1 MGVSLLASGLVYT
14 IIGIKNRWLYISMS
28 AAYLTS
34 LAVTVLIIY
43 VMNPPVS
50 DAVQGAFFVAAC
62 VTGLILGALALI
74 FQDVTEGL
82 GCLLGGFCLS
92 MWFLSV
98 REGSLIRSG
107 TGRAIFIGVMSCV
120 AFSLSFSR
128 YTRTYGLI
136 VCIAFAGAT
145 AMVLGIDCFSCA
157 GLKEF
162 WIYIWNINSDLFPL
176 HTETYPITR
185 GIRVEIAC
193 TIVFF
198 IFGLMSQFRLWKVIK
213 ERRQKKE
220 VERRE
225 RDDSLERM
233 EEEAG
238 RRIENNLGR
247 ERAEWEAVYGDKR
260 TKANGA
266 SSSDDSMHK
275 GSLSVKDARRISSD
289 SIEMDDLGSVREE
302 SRQGLMARG
311 SSKKNGASRVTVR
324 VAQDDDIHQIDPQ
337 GNLIQALNEAS
348 SRNSIHHGSSST
360 SEALVVPHIEDDA
373 RSSVAATFDEIDE
386 DRISLPA
393 LSPPTSPVANGFEKD
408 LLAPP
413 SPNKRPRS
421 LIDTGEPTSELPTRS
436 AMSEGDTPIEPHD
449 ADILKTHAPSGADED
464 PAGTAELRKSLTAST
479 DPKANDKRKRLSL
492 ANQQGQSV
500 LSGTRREDAKSAS
513 RKSGPASDVSEDVV
527 VRELVKENLPA
538 NVSKVVLSYRTNEW
552 AKHLEAAERPQ
563 FDELEPASPGMRV
576 DNGFKEAAAPVP
588 EALLPASNN
597 PFRHSMGRPPS
608 GSPKIGFP
616 DGAPGTTTPP
626 SHNSSATRLV
636 TRGLRN
642 SSTPLINETLV
653 ESPIEERHSPADI
666 IAPSPL
672 PSGTL
677 LGRRE
682 GILRSKPQS
691 TSFMPYM
698 TPYPSGST
706 PSVAVI
712 APSDSAS
719 VRGLNLDL
727 EPDSDNI
734 SLSSRKQQLLDSSGG
749 ENMSLAERKALIQRQ
764 QAAQLQAQAQAQ
776 ILAQQRNRQGTWPL
790 LPDAQHLPNSGAAL
804 RQTFN
809 SHQPRRSSG
818 IDPRRQETTLAN
830 WRSSLALDKVPAGP
844 IVVDE
849 GRRAAMLAEQRQRQ
863 IAALQEQSAR
873 EYRDGMAGG

>member
-1 MGVSLLASGLVYT
+1 MY
-14 IIGIKNRWLYISMS
+14 K
-28 AAYLTS
+28 
-34 LAVTVLIIY
+34 
-43 VMNPPVS
+43 
-50 DAVQGAFFVAAC
+50 
-62 VTGLILGALALI
+62 
-74 FQDVTEGL
+74 
-82 GCLLGGFCLS
+82 
-92 MWFLSV
+92 
-98 REGSLIRSG
+98 
-107 TGRAIFIGVMSCV
+107 
-120 AFSLSFSR
+120 
-128 YTRTYGLI
+128 
-136 VCIAFAGAT
+136 
-145 AMVLGIDCFSCA
+145 
-157 GLKEF
+157 
-162 WIYIWNINSDLFPL
+162 
-176 HTETYPITR
+176 TYPITR

-360 SEALVVPHIEDDA
+360 SVRASTDQSRPDGAIHRISSSPRASHRSSAPPPPPIIPLPFRIPDSGDEDENDTASVSTIPETLPAERPKSKRASAASALRRLSINRGSRDLGESQEALVVPHIEDDA

-873 EYRDGMAGG
+873 EYRDGMAGGLMRRGDMLDAHREALRRMQAGANV

>member
-1 MGVSLLASGLVYT
+1 
-14 IIGIKNRWLYISMS
+14 
-28 AAYLTS
+28 
-34 LAVTVLIIY
+34 
-43 VMNPPVS
+43 
-50 DAVQGAFFVAAC
+50 
-62 VTGLILGALALI
+62 
-74 FQDVTEGL
+74 
-82 GCLLGGFCLS
+82 
-92 MWFLSV
+92 
-98 REGSLIRSG
+98 
-107 TGRAIFIGVMSCV
+107 
-120 AFSLSFSR
+120 
-128 YTRTYGLI
+128 
-136 VCIAFAGAT
+136 
-145 AMVLGIDCFSCA
+145 
-157 GLKEF
+157 
-162 WIYIWNINSDLFPL
+162 
-176 HTETYPITR
+176 
-185 GIRVEIAC
+185 
-193 TIVFF
+193 
-198 IFGLMSQFRLWKVIK
+198 MSQFKLWKVIK

-220 VERRE
+220 LERRE

-238 RRIENNLGR
+238 RRIENDLGR

-260 TKANGA
+260 TKVNGA
-266 SSSDDSMHK
+266 NSSDDSMHK
-275 GSLSVKDARRISSD
+275 GSLSVKDARRTSSD
-289 SIEMDDLGSVREE
+289 SIEMDDLGSIREE

-311 SSKKNGASRVTVR
+311 SSKKNGASRITVR

-337 GNLIQALNEAS
+337 GNLIQAPNEAS
-348 SRNSIHHGSSST
+348 SRNSIRHGSSST
-360 SEALVVPHIEDDA
+360 SLRASTDLPRPDGAVHRISSSPRASHRSSAPPPPPIIPLPFRIPDSGGEDEDDTASVSTIPETLPTERPKSKRASAASALRRLSINRGSRDLGESQEALVVPHIEDDA

-408 LLAPP
+408 LLTPP

-421 LIDTGEPTSELPTRS
+421 LVDTGEPTSELPTRS
-436 AMSEGDTPIEPHD
+436 AMSEGGTPIEPHD
-449 ADILKTHAPSGADED
+449 ADILKPHPPSGADED

-500 LSGTRREDAKSAS
+500 LSGTRREDAKSVS
-513 RKSGPASDVSEDVV
+513 RKSGPASDIFEDAV

-576 DNGFKEAAAPVP
+576 DSGFREAAAPVP
-588 EALLPASNN
+588 EALQPASNN
-597 PFRHSMGRPPS
+597 PFRHSMGRSAS
-608 GSPKIGFP
+608 GSPKIGLQ
-616 DGAPGTTTPP
+616 DGTLDTTTPP
-626 SHNSSATRLV
+626 RNSSATKLV

-653 ESPIEERHSPADI
+653 ESPIEEQHSPADMV
-666 IAPSPL
+666 APSPL

-734 SLSSRKQQLLDSSGG
+734 SLSSRKQQLLDGSGG

-790 LPDAQHLPNSGAAL
+790 LPDAQPYSHLPNSGAAL

-809 SHQPRRSSG
+809 SHQPRRSSA

-873 EYRDGMAGG
+873 EYRDGMVGGLMRRGDMLDAHREALRRMQAGANV